1 VLPDI
6 ERGTRLL
13 DVPMAMFLRMF
24 CILLRPRALADPR
37 SRAAI
42 GVGAFN
48 LVRASALART
58 PGFEALRLDVVD
70 DLALG
75 QMLKQHGARSAVMN
89 GHDYVGV
96 RWYESVPDMAR
107 GAEKATLASFAAF
120 SLMRLVVICVVLLAL
135 ELAPFVGVFVVGRP
149 VLQLVAA
156 GGVLCAMLAQLVP
169 SAAFARP
176 WWPALFTPVATVLS
190 VALMLRAG
198 FLAVW
203 RGGMLW
209 RGTLYPTEML
219 RRGARLRF
227 P

>member
-1 VLPDI
+1 
-6 ERGTRLL
+6 
-13 DVPMAMFLRMF
+13 M
-24 CILLRPRALADPR
+24 
-37 SRAAI
+37 
-42 GVGAFN
+42 
-48 LVRASALART
+48 RASAPART

-75 QMLKQHGARSAVMN
+75 QMLKQHGARSGVMN
-89 GHDYVGV
+89 GHGYVGV

-107 GAEKATLASFAAF
+107 GAEKAALASFAGF
-120 SLMRLVVICVVLLAL
+120 SIARLTVTCLVLMAL
-135 ELAPFVGVFVVGRP
+135 ELAPFVGLFVVGQP
-149 VLQLVAA
+149 ALQVVAV
-156 GGVLCAMLAQLVP
+156 GGVLCAVVAQVVP
-169 SAAFARP
+169 SAAFGRH
-176 WWPALFTPVATVLS
+176 WWPALFTPVATILS